1 MLAVSLLL
9 RLLFGLDTPIVA
21 VGAVMALMMIG
32 GAIVQTPQTTV
43 MMSSAPPELGGVVSA
58 VKAAVGSSFNGLG
71 SSLFAMVAIVLSYVD
86 LGPDLAGT
94 GITAEQAGALLSAGD
109 AAPTGPAL
117 DSARTQWVISEVTS
131 SVLEAADA
139 MNVLMALIALGAAA
153 AVLVLFRRT
162 SPH

>member
-1 MLAVSLLL
+1 
-9 RLLFGLDTPIVA
+9 
-21 VGAVMALMMIG
+21 
-32 GAIVQTPQTTV
+32 
-43 MMSSAPPELGGVVSA
+43 
-58 VKAAVGSSFNGLG
+58 
-71 SSLFAMVAIVLSYVD
+71 MVAIVLSYVD

-109 AAPTGPAL
+109 AGPTGPAL

>member
-1 MLAVSLLL
+1 
-9 RLLFGLDTPIVA
+9 
-21 VGAVMALMMIG
+21 
-32 GAIVQTPQTTV
+32 
-43 MMSSAPPELGGVVSA
+43 
-58 VKAAVGSSFNGLG
+58 
-71 SSLFAMVAIVLSYVD
+71 MVAIAASYLD

-109 AAPTGPAL
+109 SAPIGPAL
-117 DSARTQWVISEVTS
+117 DPARTQWVISEATS